1 MAQDEVRVGILG
13 MGVVGGGVYQV
24 LTGNADEIEQRLG
37 RPLTVARVADVDW
50 DRERDFDVREDIRT
64 TDATEVTCADD
75 IDIVVETIGGI
86 TPALGM
92 VMEAIAHGK
101 SVVTSNK
108 ELIAKHGDEILE
120 AAAGKGVDVEFE
132 GAVAGTIPIIRSLK
146 ESLEANRILEVSGIL
161 NGTTNY
167 ILTRMTDEGL
177 AFDDALAQAQELGY
191 AEADPTNDIEGIDAK
206 YKIAI
211 LSAIAFCH
219 RVDVDDIVSEGISGI
234 TPTDIEYAREMGYA
248 IKLLATARRVGDGEK
263 LDVRVHPTLVPH
275 EHPLAQVSGVFNAV
289 WVVGE
294 ACDQIMLQG
303 RGAGSLPTGNAVAGD
318 VIDCARNIIS
328 GAGNRVPCTCI
339 GPAEI
344 VPLDEIETATYVRM
358 AVKDQP
364 GVLGTIATILG
375 EEGVSIQSVVQRG
388 DDDEVAEIVWIMHPG
403 AGKKLRSALDAIGRL
418 DIVEQVRSVIRVM
431 QP

>member
-24 LTGNADEIEQRLG
+24 LTGNADEITQRLG
-37 RPLTVARVADVDW
+37 RPLTVARIADVDW
-50 DRERDFDVREDIRT
+50 DRERDFDVPEEIRT
-64 TDATEVTCADD
+64 TDASDVTCADD
-75 IDIVVETIGGI
+75 IDIVIETIGGI

-92 VMEAIAHGK
+92 VMDAIDHGK

-120 AAAGKGVDVEFE
+120 AAAAKGVDIEFE
-132 GAVAGTIPIIRSLK
+132 GAVGGTIPIIRSLK

-177 AFDDALAQAQELGY
+177 AFEDALAQAQELGY
-191 AEADPTNDIEGIDAK
+191 AEADPTDDVEGIDAK

-234 TPTDIEYAREMGYA
+234 APADIEYAREMGYA
-248 IKLLATARRVGDGEK
+248 IKLLATARRVDNSEK

-294 ACDQIMLQG
+294 ACDRIMLQG

-318 VIDCARNIIS
+318 AMDCARNIIC
-328 GAGNRVPCTCI
+328 GVRNRVPCTCI
-339 GPAEI
+339 GQAEI
-344 VPLDEIETATYVRM
+344 MPADEIETATYVRM

-375 EEGVSIQSVVQRG
+375 QEGVSIQSVVQRG
-388 DDDEVAEIVWIMHPG
+388 ADDEVAEIVWIMHPG
-403 AGKKLRSALDAIGRL
+403 AEKKLSSALDAIGRL
-418 DIVEQVRSVIRVM
+418 EIVEEVRSVIRVM